1 MAFTD
6 ENILYPISL
15 NMKGLYEEYNY
26 LDYISKNNK
35 YDSRIPS
42 DKQNEDALKNDYS
55 GRELYEIIQ
64 NADDQKAGT
73 IEIELDEKRHLHI
86 RNDGGKPF
94 SNKGLL
100 SVMRPHQSG
109 KKQINPSETPIGNKG
124 LGIRSLLN
132 WSDGMVIHSNGVKV
146 EFSQVIADKKWD
158 SIKKKAPNLA
168 SLQEANNGKCP
179 LAILSVPEVSPDDIT
194 KNDNQGKWTTEIEI
208 ECYDE
213 VLNDVKDKMNGL
225 QPEVLLFLHNV
236 DTIVLKIPGVSTRRL
251 NKNEEG
257 RPNDS
262 GNPKVKS
269 LVLKDGD
276 VSFEYKVF
284 SRNED
289 DEIEVAVAFST
300 NQERYCD
307 FLFSYFPTRINLS
320 LPCALHA
327 NFQLNMSRDGL
338 IVSKTND
345 KIMESLGK
353 LLVEAA
359 AKRASLA
366 MSEGKAGLSKLLPLK
381 MLLIEK
387 DAESTLPA
395 FAKIIHERFA
405 FTEVIPTI
413 DGKFKSLDK
422 KIYFSEGVELTAF
435 KKYFDENSPL
445 NNYIETETYKCLSD
459 YAHYLNGLGSLTQE
473 LSDIASKISSIEDL
487 GDLICA
493 LLKVKQWDTPP
504 NLLKLEDGSI
514 AEADT
519 TVYVLESKDVS
530 RAADTSS
537 NQSAVPR
544 GLEFRVLNSALSKYL
559 QEKLK
564 VDSRDLT
571 KNLKVL
577 AHASDAD
584 FSHVKAEIEKQS
596 AKMDDDKLGEILL
609 WLYHRWKKQSSSDKN
624 EAPECFKFH
633 LINARGEHKLVCS
646 LVLECKNKEYELSK
660 TIQEIIHESDR
671 EVFFRDYLGCAQALP
686 VEMVDFYQENDYITK
701 AGADPYYVQ
710 KLGKDHN
717 LAFIPVKDFLN
728 GLSGE
733 KILSLILKD
742 KRFFHEMVSNRG
754 IKFQYYSIQNHPAPF
769 SYAVYWLSKRESA
782 PLANIVNY
790 VIPSAFSFEA
800 SILNEG
806 ILKIEEIEGPK
817 DCLNELLEQLGAKN
831 NPTDLSYA
839 QIYRLLESKPTDDKV
854 QTFYRELRS
863 LIIAKQRL
871 EHSAPTDFDKAIL
884 STVWASGPDGIK
896 RMPKEEVYYWDNS
909 KLPRRFLDSLWKL
922 CLPSRI
928 GEKSVQEIF
937 GIRLLSDI
945 DLKVFNPE
953 EYNREV
959 TNDVVDFLRKR
970 FKLLVAASLAGGE
983 YKVDTIKLKAVQ
995 IRNFFDSLR
1004 ICNSILYNFEG
1015 SQYNASEGEVVS
1027 DKDWFYICTQASSP
1041 EEIQRN
1047 PQLSSNL
1054 AKGLC
1059 LKLLVDVD
1067 NEIRFKHVIQASSE
1081 DLDFEW
1087 NDLDETLRQDVMQAI
1102 GISDHEKRFW
1112 ESLGVILDDDN
1123 DSDPSSRKK
1132 KIQSQYPNIVLP
1144 QSYVD
1149 VQDMS
1154 GKDLYVLLSGL
1165 KEDELQK
1172 VKSLYSLKQYYSD
1185 QLQGERERI
1194 YNNYRKCTFSET
1206 KKNLGKE
1213 HSLQIINEWN
1223 TKLNEFDQRLKEF
1236 QFQIPEAYQNLGDL
1250 YGSFKKQFEAHL
1262 PESIGAGVCDDNP
1275 TILPQYETIMRK
1287 HNVSESELDTSVLV
1301 MAYFEGFD
1309 HEFEEKIN
1317 AKISQ
1322 VTHVDTNTDKLTP
1335 SEDSITFV
1343 KTGKTGSA
1351 RNSYGGGFTNSQTKD
1366 RVGKSAEKRVR
1377 EFLESHPEQYEDIV
1391 DVAKRYE
1398 YHCDI
1403 LYKLKGDPTQRYLEV
1418 KSVNGHKIFFT
1429 PAEMEKAISN
1439 SEYDLAVV
1447 YGDKVKIIHSAFKR
1461 ENELMQ
1467 NCTPSGFEVNI
1478 DFSAPTRR

>member
-6 ENILYPISL
+6 KNILDPISL
-15 NMKGLYEEYNY
+15 NMKDLYEEYNY
-26 LDYISKNNK
+26 LDYISKDNK
-35 YDSRIPS
+35 YNSRIPS

-64 NADDQKAGT
+64 NADDQKAQN
-73 IEIELDEKRHLHI
+73 IEIELDDKSHLHI

-109 KKQINPSETPIGNKG
+109 KKQMIGNLSETPIGNKG

-132 WSDGMVIHSNGVKV
+132 WSDGMIIHSNGVKV
-146 EFSQVIADKKWD
+146 EFSQVIADEKWI
-158 SIKKKAPNLA
+158 SIKKEAPDLA

-179 LAILSVPEVSPDDIT
+179 LAILSVPKVSRDDIT
-194 KNDNQGKWTTEIEI
+194 KSGNQGQWTTEIEI
-208 ECYDE
+208 KCHDK
-213 VLNDVKDKMNGL
+213 VLEDVKDKMSGL

-236 DTIVLKIPGVSTRRL
+236 DSIVLNIHGVTRQL
-251 NKNEEG
+251 KKEG
-257 RPNDS
+257 GSSNDL
-262 GNPKVKS
+262 GHPEMKS
-269 LVLKDGD
+269 LVLKEGS

-307 FLFSYFPTRINLS
+307 FLYSYFPTRINLS

-338 IVSKTND
+338 IVSETND
-345 KIMESLGK
+345 KIMASLGK
-353 LLVEAA
+353 LLVETA
-359 AKRASLA
+359 AKRALA

-381 MLLIEK
+381 MLLIGPN
-387 DAESTLPA
+387 AERTLPA

-405 FTEVIPTI
+405 STKVIPTI
-413 DGKFKSLDK
+413 DGQFKSLNDE
-422 KIYFSEGVELTAF
+422 IYFSEGVELTAF
-435 KKYFDENSPL
+435 KKYFDEKSLL
-445 NNYIETETYKCLSD
+445 NNYIETETYKCLLD
-459 YAHYLNGLGSLTQE
+459 YNQNLNGLGSLTKE
-473 LSDIASKISSIEDL
+473 LSEIASKIPTIEDL

-493 LLKVKQWDTPP
+493 LMNVKQWGTPP

-514 AEADT
+514 ADADT

-530 RAADTSS
+530 RAADSSS
-537 NQSAVPR
+537 NQYAVPR

-571 KNLKVL
+571 KNLKVI

-596 AKMDDDKLGEILL
+596 TKMDDKKLLEILL
-609 WLYHRWKKQSSSDKN
+609 WLYHRWKNYQSSSDKN
-624 EAPECFKFH
+624 EAPDCFKFH
-633 LINARGEHKLVCS
+633 LINATGKYKPVCS
-646 LVLECKNKEYELSK
+646 LLLECDNEEYELRKSL
-660 TIQEIIHESDR
+660 QEIINESDR
-671 EVFFRDYLGCAQALP
+671 EVFFRNYLGCAQALP

-717 LAFIPVKDFLN
+717 LAYIPVADFLN
-728 GLSGE
+728 ELSCE

-742 KRFFHEMVSNRG
+742 ERFFCEMVSNRD
-754 IKFQYYSIQNHPAPF
+754 IKYQYYSIQNRTAPF

-790 VIPSAFSFEA
+790 VIPSALTFDA

-806 ILKIEEIEGPK
+806 ILKVEEIEGPK
-817 DCLNELLEQLGAKN
+817 DRLNELLEQLGAKN

-839 QIYRLLESKPTDDKV
+839 QIYSLLESKSTDDKV

-871 EHSAPTDFDKAIL
+871 EHSAPTDSDKSIL
-884 STVWASGPDGIK
+884 SMVWASGPGGIK

-922 CLPSRI
+922 CLPSRT

-945 DLKVFNPE
+945 DLDVLNPE
-953 EYNREV
+953 EYNHDV
-959 TNDVVDFLRKR
+959 TCEVVDFLRKR

-983 YKVDTIKLKAVQ
+983 YKVETIKLKAAQ
-995 IRNFFDSLR
+995 IRSFFDSLR
-1004 ICNSILYNFEG
+1004 ICNSILYNFDG

-1027 DKDWFYICTQASSP
+1027 DKDCFYICTQASSP

-1047 PQLSSNL
+1047 PRLISNL

-1067 NEIRFKHVIQASSE
+1067 NEIWFKHVIQASTV

-1087 NDLDETLRQDVMQAI
+1087 NELDETLRQDVMQTI
-1102 GISDHEKRFW
+1102 GISDHEKLFW
-1112 ESLGVILDDDN
+1112 ESLGVILDEDN
-1123 DSDPSSRKK
+1123 DSDPSIRKS
-1132 KIQSQYPNIVLP
+1132 KILSQYPNIKLP

-1149 VQDMS
+1149 VQDMP
-1154 GKDLYVLLSGL
+1154 GRDLYALLSSL
-1165 KEDELQK
+1165 KEDELKK
-1172 VKSLYSLKQYYSD
+1172 VMGLYSLKQYYSD

-1194 YNNYRKCTFSET
+1194 YNNYRKCTFLET
-1206 KKNLGKE
+1206 KKNLEKE

-1236 QFQIPEAYQNLGDL
+1236 QFQIPEAYQNLDKL
-1250 YGSFKKQFEAHL
+1250 YISFKKQFKAHL
-1262 PESIGAGVCDDNP
+1262 SESIGAGVCDDNP

-1301 MAYFEGFD
+1301 MTYFEGFD
-1309 HEFEEKIN
+1309 HEFEDKIN

-1322 VTHVDTNTDKLTP
+1322 TTYVDTNTDKLTQ

-1351 RNSYGGGFTNSQTKD
+1351 RNSYGGGFKNSQTKD

-1403 LYKLKGDPTQRYLEV
+1403 LYKLKGDPVQRYLEV

-1429 PAEMEKAISN
+1429 PAEIDKATGN

-1447 YGDKVKIIHSAFKR
+1447 YGDKVKIIHSAFKG

-1478 DFSAPTRR
+1478 DFSVPPRK